1 MIGRYV
7 QLFMLASMV
16 LLLPS
21 LFYLSRQ
28 HQDYS
33 IAKDFSLMQTQSYKD
48 NGQDWQQLS
57 QQNSVQGSQGH
68 GPPPALDPE
77 IAQAWKFSNVWHGL
91 GLGNNQAQ
99 SEVEKAKAALSS
111 QAAQPIVSEGA
122 IMPKMVNATAK

>member
-33 IAKDFSLMQTQSYKD
+33 IAKDYSLMQTHSYEENGKD
-48 NGQDWQQLS
+48 WEKLS
-57 QQNSVQGSQGH
+57 QQNQVQGSQGH

-77 IAQAWKFSNVWHGL
+77 IAQSWKFSNVWHGL
-91 GLGNNQAQ
+91 GLGNKQAG
-99 SEVEKAKAALSS
+99 K
-111 QAAQPIVSEGA
+111 
-122 IMPKMVNATAK
+122 

>member
-7 QLFMLASMV
+7 QLFLLASMV

-33 IAKDFSLMQTQSYKD
+33 IAKDYSLMQTHSYKE
-48 NGQDWQQLS
+48 NGNDWQQLS
-57 QQNSVQGSQGH
+57 EQNKVQGSQGH
-68 GPPPALDPE
+68 GSPPALDPE

-91 GLGNNQAQ
+91 GLGNKQAE
-99 SEVEKAKAALSS
+99 SEAEKAKAALSA
-111 QAAQPIVSEGA
+111 QAAQPIVSQGA
-122 IMPKMVNATAK
+122 IMPKMTNATAK